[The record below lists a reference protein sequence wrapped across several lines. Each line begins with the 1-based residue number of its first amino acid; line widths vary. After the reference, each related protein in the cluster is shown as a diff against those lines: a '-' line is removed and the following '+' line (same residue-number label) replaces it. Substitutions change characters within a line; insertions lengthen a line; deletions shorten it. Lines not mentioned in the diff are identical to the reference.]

1 MKSMIIKEIGQRIR
15 LIRKKQNL
23 LQKDFCKELNVS
35 GSSLSAME
43 AGHIKPNFELLYNIS
58 SKFNVNLCFLLHG
71 KGDIFISQEKEDIT
85 ALRKMLDQEGEIAN
99 WLKEFLYYFKYSPL
113 VRYAMMSYFS
123 EFLLTRMEI
132 IDADIKNNRK

>member
-1 MKSMIIKEIGQRIR
+1 
-15 LIRKKQNL
+15 
-23 LQKDFCKELNVS
+23 
-35 GSSLSAME
+35 
-43 AGHIKPNFELLYNIS
+43 
-58 SKFNVNLCFLLHG
+58 
-71 KGDIFISQEKEDIT
+71 
-85 ALRKMLDQEGEIAN
+85 MLDQEGEIAN